1 MTGVETYF
9 SRVISGLLTSCL
21 KVEQA
26 YQLSLSSLYCIA
38 KMLDNV
44 SFESLQ
50 ESAEL
55 VQTVKTFLH
64 DESED
69 HRAAALYL
77 FSFFI
82 SQLDLEV
89 MITAILLSSSEHEK
103 TREASQQLLTNLA
116 EVGSHSVFFCQTFIL
131 HFQAKSSPGLLDYLK
146 SDSESELVLIID
158 NILTDQV
165 LFKDDYQGVLE
176 KALEFTIRG
185 KKKSR
190 ENSIILITKILESFS
205 SEVPESLSL
214 KILEKLV
221 ELLDDSEANIKRIC
235 ADSIGIVMLSIER

>member
-116 EVGSHSVFFCQTFIL
+116 EVGSHSVFSQTFIV

>member
-116 EVGSHSVFFCQTFIL
+116 EVESHSVFSQTFIV